1 VTRRL
6 SIQDAFNL
14 LLRHFKP
21 WTARKRLETA
31 LHENDVR
38 LWGNDALLT
47 PTDILDEDL
56 YVHAKLE
63 PDGRW
68 RCTIETK
75 RPFAVRVKIISQQD
89 DGTYTVEVP
98 RLLVAWEVDAEDV
111 EGLLPRPAHQR
122 GVRSVLNWTGIVD
135 AELQK
140 LKREESNL
148 LENLKNREHFERLET
163 HLSSHVKQETGQLPK
178 YPRKLR
184 QRIREKL
191 GVPIK
196 K

>member
-1 VTRRL
+1 MKICMCMRKSSPTGAGAALSRL
-6 SIQDAFNL
+6 N
-14 LLRHFKP
+14 
-21 WTARKRLETA
+21 
-31 LHENDVR
+31 
-38 LWGNDALLT
+38 
-47 PTDILDEDL
+47 
-56 YVHAKLE
+56 
-63 PDGRW
+63 GR
-68 RCTIETK
+68 
-75 RPFAVRVKIISQQD
+75 FAVRVKIISQQD

-140 LKREESNL
+140 LQREESKL
-148 LENLKNREHFERLET
+148 LKNLKNREHFERLET